1 MKREIRFYVCL
12 VMAYTL
18 MMISLF
24 LPPVNIIT
32 TSVLYASVIIL
43 SVGGLAVGIDLKG
56 IIKEIRLMKNNDTTT
71 DDED

>member
-1 MKREIRFYVCL
+1 
-12 VMAYTL
+12 
-18 MMISLF
+18 MISLF

-43 SVGGLAVGIDLKG
+43 SIGGLAVGIDLKG
-56 IIKEIRLMKNNDTTT
+56 ILHEIRLMKNNDTTT